1 MSLSIAAVTLDCRNA
16 AEVAAFWSAA
26 LDVPIDTGQP
36 GASEFFASI
45 GRDDPAPDR
54 PSMMFIQV
62 PESKE
67 VKNRMHLDLSAD
79 DPAAEIDRLQGLG
92 ATIVHRKDEWGFQW
106 TTLQDPE
113 GNEFCIGG
121 H

>member
-1 MSLSIAAVTLDCRNA
+1 MSVSIAAVTVDCRNA

-26 LDVPIDTGQP
+26 FDVPIDTAPP
-36 GASEFFASI
+36 GASQFFASI
-45 GRDDPAPDR
+45 GRDAPAPGR
-54 PSMMFIQV
+54 PTMMFIQV
-62 PESKE
+62 PESKT

-79 DPAAEIDRLQGLG
+79 DPAAEIERLVGLG
-92 ATIVHRKDEWGFQW
+92 ATTVHEKDEWGLRW